1 MPADGGD
8 YDVIVIGGGINGAG
22 IARDAAMRGL
32 TVLLLEARDFASGT
46 SSWSSRL
53 IHGGLR
59 YLEYYEIPLVYESL
73 HERRR
78 LRRIAPHLVKP
89 LRITIPV
96 YRGGRRPKWLVHLG
110 MLAYDLLSLG
120 KSLPRHR
127 MLSRDELL
135 VAEPGVNPDGLRGAA
150 QYYDGQVTYAER
162 LVIENIID
170 ASAAGADVRN
180 YSPVT
185 SVEFGEDGEHT
196 VLYRSHDDN
205 DERAST
211 CCIVNAAGPWVDR
224 VLARANGPMPRL
236 MGGTKG
242 SHIITGSFDG
252 APADAFYVEAA
263 SDGRPIFILPW
274 NNQYLIGTTDIRYD
288 GDPADAAASGAEIR
302 YLLDATNAVFP
313 DAGLS
318 PNDIHYAY
326 AGVRPLPYQA
336 DGPESAITRRHII
349 HRHDGRAR
357 GMLSVVGGKLTTYR
371 HLAEQVVDC
380 VEQTCG
386 RKKSA
391 CASGT
396 TLLPGAQ
403 ACDEAQRALAS
414 HGELSDAGRG
424 RLLSVY
430 GGRSLLLLELM
441 SEDPSLAATLD
452 ASGTSYA
459 AEVIFAI
466 RHEFARTLADIVH
479 RRMMIGLSPDL
490 GEAAWPEIAAVAA
503 RELHWSDE
511 TAALEFRDLEAYGNR
526 LRASL
531 DTPV

>member
-1 MPADGGD
+1 MHRGDGD

-32 TVLLLEARDFASGT
+32 TVLLLEARDFGSGT

-59 YLEYYEIPLVYESL
+59 YLEYYDIPLVYESL

-78 LRRIAPHLVKP
+78 LRRIASHLVKP

-96 YRGGRRPKWLVHLG
+96 YRGGRRPKWLVRLG

-135 VAEPGVNPDGLRGAA
+135 DIEPSVNPEGLRGAA

-170 ASAAGADVRN
+170 AAAAGADVRN

-185 SVEFGEDGEHT
+185 SLDFGEDGTHT
-196 VLYRSHDDN
+196 VVYQHNGN
-205 DERAST
+205 DLRVTSS
-211 CCIVNAAGPWVDR
+211 CIVNAAGPWVDR
-224 VLARANGPMPRL
+224 VLDKSNAPMPRL

-242 SHIITGSFDG
+242 SHIVTGLFDG
-252 APADAFYVEAA
+252 APGDAFYVEAA
-263 SDGRPIFILPW
+263 SDARPIFILPW
-274 NNQYLIGTTDIRYD
+274 NDQYLIGTTDIRYD
-288 GDPADAAASGAEIR
+288 GDPGDATASSEEIS

-313 DAGLS
+313 SARLS
-318 PNDIHYAY
+318 VRDIHYAY

-349 HRHDGRAR
+349 HRHDGRAH

-380 VEQTCG
+380 VEQARG
-386 RKKSA
+386 RNKTS
-391 CASGT
+391 CETGT
-396 TLLPGAQ
+396 TLLPGAR

-414 HGELSDAGRG
+414 HGEISDEGG
-424 RLLSVY
+424 QRLLSVY
-430 GGRSLLLLELM
+430 GGCSPKVLSLM
-441 SEDPSLAATLD
+441 REDPALAATLD
-452 ASGTSYA
+452 AGGTSYA
-459 AEVIFAI
+459 AEVVYAI
-466 RHEFARTLADIVH
+466 RHEYARTLADIVH
-479 RRMMIGLSPDL
+479 RRLMIGLSPDL
-490 GEAAWPEIAAVAA
+490 GEAAWPEVAALAA
-503 RELHWSDE
+503 RELGWSDE
-511 TAALEFRDLEAYGNR
+511 TAARQILDLEMYRNR